1 MGKLSRIIA
10 QLKGRLRN
18 TTDVARLLRYDAKNP
33 LRPRV
38 DLNERMEDPRLFFPV
53 CFACAKHFE
62 ILRIALRSLGNWAPS
77 VKEINIYMD
86 KADPFSAEQCEL
98 LRSESRYPLSFQQT
112 VYPMSPSGLRVIL
125 SELYAFQKLAE
136 QMRTGDFLVK
146 FDSDVIFLSDT
157 IFQFVA
163 NGGAGAI
170 GTGVSEIHPSV
181 RNDYLQGGCY
191 FIVGAKLRAMVNS
204 RITATARAQLREHSI
219 LFEDQFISQLLR
231 QCGTKIV
238 RNNFLYY
245 DSVLAKPELDESE
258 LEARLQAIPA
268 SASVLHFE
276 GDKSNMRRAA
286 EKLLP
291 SLAAGDRYQAVS

>member
-1 MGKLSRIIA
+1 LGKLFRFPLH
-10 QLKGRLRN
+10 LKSKLRN
-18 TTDVARLLRYDAKNP
+18 TTDVVRLLYYDAKNL

-38 DLNERMEDPRLFFPV
+38 DPSERMEDPRFFFPV
-53 CFACAKHFE
+53 CFTCARHFE
-62 ILRIALRSLGNWAPS
+62 ILAIALRSLGIWAPS
-77 VKEINIYMD
+77 VKQIHIYVD
-86 KADPFSAEQCEL
+86 KADPFTAAQCEL
-98 LRSESRYPLSFQQT
+98 LRSEARYPLSFQET
-112 VYPMSPSGLRVIL
+112 VYPMSPPGLQVIL
-125 SELYAFQKLAE
+125 SELYAFQKTAE

-157 IFQFVA
+157 IFHFVA

-191 FIVGAKLRAMVNS
+191 FIVGSELRAMVNS
-204 RITATARAQLREHSI
+204 RITILGLALLREHSI
-219 LFEDQFISQLLR
+219 LFEDQFISPLLR

-245 DSVLAKPELDESE
+245 DSVLATPGLGETELV
-258 LEARLQAIPA
+258 ARLQAIPA

-286 EKLLP
+286 ERLLP
-291 SLAAGDRYQAVS
+291 CLGGGIR